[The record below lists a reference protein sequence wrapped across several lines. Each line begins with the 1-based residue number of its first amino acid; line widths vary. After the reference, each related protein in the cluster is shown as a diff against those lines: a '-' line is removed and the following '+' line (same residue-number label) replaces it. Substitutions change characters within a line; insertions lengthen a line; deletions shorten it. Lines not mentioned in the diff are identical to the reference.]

1 MILSNKNDLLYD
13 SKNFNKYRN
22 IYAVLVNYG
31 KIEYIQTGLENC
43 NDDLHQ
49 EYISYNF
56 ELKLF
61 FLAEQYM
68 NIKGVYKIVF
78 GHYYNNQNQF
88 LYKNLYNKEVVT
100 PTIHRCKYNE
110 LLYNN
115 VKDLV
120 YSNSYEALKKQTD
133 VIIKIRETRI
143 KQKYFPIA
151 VSYDN
156 NTLNIETNGKLST
169 SFSDGCLHINNIN
182 I

>member
-13 SKNFNKYRN
+13 SKNFNKYCN
-22 IYAVLVNYG
+22 IYAVLVNYNR
-31 KIEYIQTGLENC
+31 IEYIKTNLENC
-43 NDDLHQ
+43 DDDLHQ

-68 NIKGVYKIVF
+68 NIKGAYKIVF

-100 PTIHRCKYNE
+100 PTIHRCKYDE

-120 YSNSYEALKKQTD
+120 YSNSYETLKKQTD

-143 KQKYFPIA
+143 RNKYFPLEIT
-151 VSYDN
+151 YDN
-156 NTLNIETNGKLST
+156 YTLNIKTKGTLSIT
-169 SFSDGCLHINNIN
+169 FSEECLKIQNI
-182 I
+182 